1 MSALRHL
8 ELVWIPWQNTQ
19 TRGLAFSPLL
29 KKMGMLSVEHLTL
42 GFEIPSLDDWRLGDF
57 AGIDEA
63 FVPPGFSCLRFVRIM
78 CKGPVTSPQ
87 LEKEFGTAFD
97 SLKKRQVEIEI
108 VVKGQ

>member
-1 MSALRHL
+1 MSALRRL
-8 ELVWIPWQNTQ
+8 DLSWASWQKSQ
-19 TRGLAFSPLL
+19 TCGHGFSFLL
-29 KKMGMLSVEHLTL
+29 KKMCILPVEHLTL

-63 FVPPGFSCLRFVRIM
+63 FVPPGFSCLRFARIM

-108 VVKGQ
+108 VVKEQ